1 MRIGIPKESLP
12 GETRVAATP
21 RTVVQLLKLGHEV
34 VVESGA
40 GKAASL
46 EDSAYTAAGA
56 TVADAAA
63 VVERGAPVDVLYL
76 DPLAVPHRGPVAE
89 VAGAKEAHAVAQLT
103 SRAALDEAVSA
114 TWRQGR
120 QG

>member
-46 EDSAYTAAGA
+46 KTALIPP
-56 TVADAAA
+56 
-63 VVERGAPVDVLYL
+63 PV
-76 DPLAVPHRGPVAE
+76 PRWRMRPRCGLAR
-89 VAGAKEAHAVAQLT
+89 
-103 SRAALDEAVSA
+103 RCI
-114 TWRQGR
+114 R
-120 QG
+120 

>member
-46 EDSAYTAAGA
+46 DDSAYTAAGA

-63 VVERGAPVDVLYL
+63 VWAC
-76 DPLAVPHRGPVAE
+76 
-89 VAGAKEAHAVAQLT
+89 
-103 SRAALDEAVSA
+103 EAVYKVNA
-114 TWRQGR
+114 PTEAEIDAIDAVD
-120 QG
+120 